1 MDTLCYLC
9 LTDLANVGSL
19 IPLLQILDNQSPL
32 GAGAT
37 WVQELEPGVLREDLG
52 SGRQDVPVAATNPR
66 NLGQKKD
73 RAETVLGSNPVR
85 GFFRIN
91 SITWVKQIS
100 TSLP

>member
-1 MDTLCYLC
+1 MGTLCYLR

-66 NLGQKKD
+66 NLGQKK
-73 RAETVLGSNPVR
+73 RSC
-85 GFFRIN
+85 
-91 SITWVKQIS
+91 
-100 TSLP
+100 